1 MLFAVT
7 GFNLYHR
14 IRLTVQISSEGRS
27 IMMSFETKQ
36 RLHFFYKIDDFS
48 FYPKTMINETYRI
61 LRAEETLRD

>member
-1 MLFAVT
+1 
-7 GFNLYHR
+7 
-14 IRLTVQISSEGRS
+14 
-27 IMMSFETKQ
+27 MMSFETKQ